1 MYNNWIK
8 RRGNK
13 MVIKAVCENCGK
25 QTSDEDLQ
33 KCTRGYFCVDC
44 VNKMVDYYYLGDDED
59 E

>member
-1 MYNNWIK
+1 
-8 RRGNK
+8 